1 MNNESA
7 WEKFK
12 KSGRVLDYL
21 SYRTEPKLTPDLM
34 QSDDSIYTGAQ
45 NEIAFKWNNYPG
57 NGPRRK

>member
-21 SYRTEPKLTPDLM
+21 SYRLEPNPIPDNM
-34 QSDDSIYTGAQ
+34 GNEDSIYAGAK
-45 NEIAFKWNNYPG
+45 NENICKWSNYPR
-57 NGPRRK
+57 NGLR